1 MNATRLTLYSSRS
14 SGGFCARRYTGKDVT
29 TFEKIIPA
37 LGWLRTYKRGDLRGD
52 IISALII
59 TALLVPQGMAYAL
72 LAGLPARYGLYAS
85 TVPAIVYALFGTSR
99 HMPVGPPALMALL
112 TFTSVSALAEPGT
125 EEYISLALL
134 LALMAGILQ
143 LGIGL
148 LRMGFITNFISHPV
162 LSGFIFASAIVIILS
177 QVGNLLGISLSA
189 GGHST
194 INTAVGIWRGIGETN
209 PATLALGLG
218 SIAAMV
224 VLGRVFPRVPG
235 PLAVVAASALVVYIF
250 GLDEVGVAVVGEVPQ
265 GLPGF
270 TVPALDLEVAS
281 SLITSAIV
289 VAFVGF
295 VESISVA
302 KAIAAKEKYKIDS
315 SQELKA
321 LGLANASA
329 AFFSGFPVAG
339 SFSRTAVQYES
350 GGRTQLASIFTA
362 LLILATLLFLTPLFY
377 YLPNASLAAVII
389 VVVLKLID
397 VREVRRAFRIRHA
410 DGYTLLLTFVLTLA
424 LGVEEGILIGAGFS
438 LLVFLRRTAYPHI
451 AELGYVE
458 GKDAFL
464 GLESYPGGKTH
475 PEALIVRVDARLY
488 FANSPFLEEWL
499 IKEVADRPDIKWIFI
514 DCRGVNGIDVTA
526 IEGLEDLMSSYRE
539 RGIEMVFTHMKLPVR
554 ERLERAGWDE
564 KFKDTAGHDYH
575 YQTTREA
582 LCSVGLMRSRRERA
596 AEKSLWQTPAPHQGK

>member
-1 MNATRLTLYSSRS
+1 MM
-14 SGGFCARRYTGKDVT
+14 
-29 TFEKIIPA
+29 
-37 LGWLRTYKRGDLRGD
+37 
-52 IISALII
+52 SALII

-125 EEYISLALL
+125 PEYISLALL
-134 LALMAGILQ
+134 LALMVGVLQ
-143 LGIGL
+143 LLIGL

-162 LSGFIFASAIVIILS
+162 LSGFIYASAIVIMLS
-177 QVGNLLGISLSA
+177 QIGNLLGISFS
-189 GGHST
+189 GSHST
-194 INTAVGIWRGIGETN
+194 INTAVEVWRGVGDTN
-209 PATLALGLG
+209 LPTLAVGLG
-218 SIAAMV
+218 SV
-224 VLGRVFPRVPG
+224 VVMLLLARSFPRVPG
-235 PLAVVAASALVVYIF
+235 PLVVVAASALIVYLF
-250 GLDEVGVAVVGEVPQ
+250 GLNERGVDIVGEVPQ

-270 TVPALDLEVAS
+270 SIPALDLDLDVAG
-281 SLITSAIV
+281 SLLTSAIV

-295 VESISVA
+295 IESISVA

-321 LGLANASA
+321 LGLANTSA

-362 LLILATLLFLTPLFY
+362 ALILATLLFLTPLFY
-377 YLPNASLAAVII
+377 YLPSASLAAVII
-389 VVVLKLID
+389 VVVFKLID
-397 VREVRRAFRIRHA
+397 IKEIRKVFRIRKA

-424 LGVEEGILIGAGFS
+424 LGVEEGILIGAGFA
-438 LLVFLRRTAYPHI
+438 LLAFLRRTAYPHI

-499 IKEVADRPDIKWIFI
+499 IKEVADRPDLRWIFI

-526 IEGLEDLMSSYRE
+526 IEGLEDLMSSYRS
-539 RGIEMVFTHMKLPVR
+539 RGVEMVFTHMKLPVR
-554 ERLERAGWDE
+554 ERLEKAGWNE
-564 KFKDTAGHDYH
+564 KFKDAGHKYH

-582 LCSVGLMRSRRERA
+582 LCSVGLMKSRKDRDP
-596 AEKSLWQTPAPHQGK
+596 EKSLWETYDTEPERRV

>member
-1 MNATRLTLYSSRS
+1 MM
-14 SGGFCARRYTGKDVT
+14 
-29 TFEKIIPA
+29 
-37 LGWLRTYKRGDLRGD
+37 
-52 IISALII
+52 SALII

-125 EEYISLALL
+125 PEYISLALL
-134 LALMAGILQ
+134 LALMVGVLQ
-143 LGIGL
+143 LLIGL

-162 LSGFIFASAIVIILS
+162 LSGFIYASAIVIMLS
-177 QVGNLLGISLSA
+177 QLKNLLGVSFS
-189 GGHST
+189 GSHST
-194 INTAVGIWRGIGETN
+194 ISTAAGIWARVGETN
-209 PATLALGLG
+209 LPTLALGLG
-218 SIAAMV
+218 SV
-224 VLGRVFPRVPG
+224 VVMLALARLFPRVPG
-235 PLAVVAASALVVYIF
+235 PLVVVAASAFIVYLF
-250 GLDEVGVAVVGEVPQ
+250 GLNELGVDIVGEVPR

-270 TVPALDLEVAS
+270 SVPNLDLESAR
-281 SLITSAIV
+281 LLLTSALV

-321 LGLANASA
+321 LGLANTSA

-362 LLILATLLFLTPLFY
+362 ALILATLLFLTPLFY
-377 YLPNASLAAVII
+377 YLPNTSLAAVII
-389 VVVLKLID
+389 VVVFKLID
-397 VREVRRAFRIRHA
+397 FKEVRKAFRIRHA

-424 LGVEEGILIGAGFS
+424 LGVEEGILIGAGFA
-438 LLVFLRRTAYPHI
+438 LLAFLRRTAHPHI

-458 GKDAFL
+458 DKDAFL
-464 GLESYPGGKTH
+464 GLESYPEGKTH

-526 IEGLEDLMSSYRE
+526 IEGLEDLMSSYRS

-554 ERLERAGWDE
+554 ERLEKAGWNE
-564 KFKDTAGHDYH
+564 KFKDTGHKYH

-582 LCSVGLMRSRRERA
+582 LCSVGLMKSRKDRDP
-596 AEKSLWQTPAPHQGK
+596 EKSLWETPVPESERRV

>member
-1 MNATRLTLYSSRS
+1 M
-14 SGGFCARRYTGKDVT
+14 
-29 TFEKIIPA
+29 EKIVPA
-37 LGWLRTYKRGDLRGD
+37 IGWLRTYKRSDLRGD
-52 IISALII
+52 IMSAFII

-134 LALMAGILQ
+134 LALMVGVLQ
-143 LGIGL
+143 LLIGL

-162 LSGFIFASAIVIILS
+162 LSGFIYASAIVIILS
-177 QVGNLLGISLSA
+177 QIGNLLGISLPA

-194 INTAVGIWRGIGETN
+194 INTVVEVGRGIGDTN
-209 PATLALGLG
+209 PITLAIGLA

-224 VLGRVFPRVPG
+224 VLGRASPRVPG
-235 PLAVVAASALVVYIF
+235 PLLVVAASALVVYFF
-250 GLDEVGVAVVGEVPQ
+250 GLDERGVGIVGEVPE
-265 GLPGF
+265 GLPAF
-270 TVPALDLEVAS
+270 SIPALDLEVAGT
-281 SLITSAIV
+281 LVTSAIV

-321 LGLANASA
+321 LGLANTSA

-377 YLPNASLAAVII
+377 YLPSASLAAVII
-389 VVVLKLID
+389 VVVVKLIE
-397 VREVRRAFRIRHA
+397 VREIRRAFRIRHA
-410 DGYTLLLTFVLTLA
+410 DGYTMLLTFVLTLL
-424 LGVEEGILIGAGFS
+424 LGVEEGILIGASFA
-438 LLVFLRRTAYPHI
+438 LLAFLRRTAYPHI

-458 GKDAFL
+458 EKDAFL
-464 GLESYPGGKTH
+464 GLESYPEGKTH

-526 IEGLEDLMSSYRE
+526 IEGLEDLMESYRG
-539 RGIEMVFTHMKLPVR
+539 RGIETVFTHMKLPVR

-582 LCSVGLMRSRRERA
+582 LCAVGLMKSRKERDP
-596 AEKSLWQTPAPHQGK
+596 EKSLWKTAAPE